1 MSKIV
6 TCPNCNSKF
15 DISITPTSSESK
27 YLWIFDN
34 GHGGVV
40 DGVYQTPGKRSPVWP
55 DGQQLFEGEFNRAIV
70 DRLVKM
76 CAANNILHVNLVDTQ
91 EE

>member
-15 DISITPTSSESK
+15 DISITPTSIESK

-34 GHGGVV
+34 GHGGVI
-40 DGVYQTPGKRSPVWP
+40 DGVIRHQVRDHQSGLMAMFFMKESSTER
-55 DGQQLFEGEFNRAIV
+55 
-70 DRLVKM
+70 
-76 CAANNILHVNLVDTQ
+76 
-91 EE
+91 